1 MLATTQPQEAVMKK
15 NTAETEKKY
24 SHLSL
29 AEREEIAIGLEN
41 GLKQC
46 EIAKLLNRNPGTIS
60 REIRRNNP
68 STNQVRYRANRAQLR
83 SDIRKKEKAKRQRIP
98 NKRLKRF
105 IIKNL
110 KKGYS
115 PEIIV
120 FLAKKKNDRWN
131 INHETIYQWIYYD
144 RKDLI
149 PFLTQSRKKRRKRG
163 SAKQKRCPKVPNRI
177 MIEHRPN
184 YIQLRSRIGDWET
197 DTIVSRQS
205 KAAVMVLAN
214 RKARFLILKKL
225 DGKTAFSMHK
235 AVVLSL
241 EKFPVN
247 VKNSITYDNGTEN
260 ALHELTNKIL
270 GTKSYFCN
278 PYHSWEKGTVEN
290 LIGIV
295 RRFYPKK
302 TNWNNV
308 SQWDLNKVMRFVNN
322 RPMKCLGFKTP
333 AQVFVALAA

>member
-1 MLATTQPQEAVMKK
+1 MKK
-15 NTAETEKKY
+15 DNSKTEKKY
-24 SHLSL
+24 RHLNL

-46 EIAKLLNRNPGTIS
+46 QIALIVGRCPSTIS
-60 REIRRNNP
+60 REIKRNNAQK
-68 STNQVRYRANRAQLR
+68 NIVRYRANRAQQR
-83 SDIRKKEKAKRQRIP
+83 TDERKHEKAKRQRIP
-98 NKRLKRF
+98 NKRLRRF
-105 IIKNL
+105 IAKNL

-120 FLAKKKNDRWN
+120 FLATQKNREWK
-131 INHETIYQWIYYD
+131 INHETIYQWIYSD

-149 PFLTQSRKKRRKRG
+149 LFLTQSRKKRRKRG

-177 MIEHRPN
+177 MIEHRPD
-184 YIQLRSRIGDWET
+184 YVQLRSRIGDWET
-197 DTIVSRQS
+197 DTIISRQS

-214 RKARFLILKKL
+214 RKARFIILRKL
-225 DGKTAFSMHK
+225 DGKTAISMHK
-235 AVVLSL
+235 AVVKSL
-241 EKFPVN
+241 EDLPHHMR
-247 VKNSITYDNGTEN
+247 NSITYDNGTEN
-260 ALHELTNKIL
+260 VLHELTNKIL

-302 TNWNNV
+302 TNWQNIT
-308 SQWDLNKVMRFVNN
+308 QWDLNIVARFINN
-322 RPMKCLGFKTP
+322 RPMKLLGFKTP
-333 AQVFVALAA
+333 LQVIALAA

>member
-1 MLATTQPQEAVMKK
+1 MKK
-15 NTAETEKKY
+15 NIQKNEKRY
-24 SHLSL
+24 SHLNL

-41 GLKQC
+41 GLKQY
-46 EIAKLLNRNPGTIS
+46 EIAILLNRCPSTIS
-60 REIRRNNP
+60 REIKRNNP
-68 STNQVRYRANRAQLR
+68 SINRVRYRANRAQLK
-83 SDIRKKEKAKRQRIP
+83 SDDRKKEKAKRQRIP
-98 NKRLKRF
+98 NKRLRRF
-105 IIKNL
+105 IVKNL
-110 KKGYS
+110 QKGYS

-120 FLAKKKNDRWN
+120 FLAKKKNSRWK
-131 INHETIYQWIYYD
+131 INHETIYQWIYSD

-177 MIEHRPN
+177 MIEHRPD

-235 AVVLSL
+235 AVVNSL
-241 EKFPVN
+241 ENFPRRM
-247 VKNSITYDNGTEN
+247 KNSITYDNGTEN
-260 ALHELTNKIL
+260 ALHELTNKVL
-270 GTKSYFCN
+270 GIKSYFCN

-302 TNWNNV
+302 TDWKNV

-333 AQVFVALAA
+333 LQVIALAA

>member
-1 MLATTQPQEAVMKK
+1 MKE
-15 NTAETEKKY
+15 NTSKKEKRY
-24 SHLSL
+24 RHLSL

-46 EIAKLLNRNPGTIS
+46 EIAKLLNRSPSTIS
-60 REIRRNNP
+60 REIKRNNP
-68 STNQVRYRANRAQLR
+68 SIRTVRYRGNRAQLKA
-83 SDIRKKEKAKRQRIP
+83 DERKKEKPKRQRIP
-98 NKRLKRF
+98 NKRLRRF
-105 IIKNL
+105 IAKNL

-120 FLAKKKNDRWN
+120 FLAAVKNNRWK
-131 INHETIYQWIYYD
+131 INHETIYQWIYEE

-163 SAKQKRCPKVPNRI
+163 SAKQKRCSKVPNRV
-177 MIEHRPN
+177 MIEHRPD
-184 YIQLRSRIGDWET
+184 YIQLRSRVGDWEA

-214 RKARFLILKKL
+214 RKARFIILKKL
-225 DGKTAFSMHK
+225 DGKTAIDMHK
-235 AVVLSL
+235 AVVKSL
-241 EKFPVN
+241 EDFPPH
-247 VKNSITYDNGTEN
+247 VKKSITFDNGAEN

-270 GTKSYFCN
+270 GVKSYFCN

-302 TNWNNV
+302 TDWNKV
-308 SQWDLNKVMRFVNN
+308 TQWDLNKVMRFVNN

-333 AQVFVALAA
+333 AQVFVALAS